1 MANVIINACD
11 FLWWQ
16 QWWFRDFIWWIK
28 DNSWNHFENNPY
40 ALQRLFGRE
49 KSWRLQS
56 LLHQILLQVPGFKK
70 LTLESLLDL
79 TTTSSREYH
88 YWSCFTLLFFCKLVW
103 HCFLNFSLTTD
114 ACIQYEYSGCGGN
127 TNTFVTEDVSGWNF
141 YLQPRQ
147 RWWWIIWR
155 VQPLW

>member
-11 FLWWQ
+11 LLWWQ
-16 QWWFRDFIWWIK
+16 QWCFGDFLRWIK
-28 DNSWNHFENNPY
+28 YNSETTLKCSPKVVWK
-40 ALQRLFGRE
+40 RRE
-49 KSWRLQS
+49 LETAKPPSPDS
-56 LLHQILLQVPGFKK
+56 TTGSCLQVAH
-70 LTLESLLDL
+70 SWI
-79 TTTSSREYH
+79 SSRY
-88 YWSCFTLLFFCKLVW
+88 SRSTISSVNAIITVIALLFFCKLVW